1 MGTIDYDASR
11 TALYQG
17 GAHPTVFL
25 PTGPTPSLDAL
36 CAECARLAY
45 RRFELGA
52 AESNRLVA
60 DLARVG
66 LTDFEA
72 FGSWSTG
79 TRAFAVRLP
88 GERRALIA
96 FRGTEPDDVT
106 DLGTDLEFSLTKWD
120 GAARVHAGFLG
131 AFESVADAISRWR
144 DTHAPLPPVVTGHS
158 LGAAL
163 ATLAASRWHA
173 ARLVSFGSPRVGN
186 PAFAATIP
194 APAQMRYVNCCDVVT
209 ELPPEIPDL
218 YEHAGPMRYI
228 DRLGR
233 VEADWSIDK
242 IASDRAKARAEYL
255 GEYAWRFGN
264 VLFRDLADHAP
275 INYVRAFF

>member
-1 MGTIDYDASR
+1 MGSIDYDASR
-11 TALYQG
+11 AALFQG
-17 GAHPTVFL
+17 GQRPTVL
-25 PTGPTPSLDAL
+25 PASGPAPSLDAI

-45 RRFELGA
+45 RKFEHGGA
-52 AESNRLVA
+52 DRESLIA
-60 DLARVG
+60 ALALVG
-66 LTDFEA
+66 LSGFEA
-72 FGSWSTG
+72 FGSWATG
-79 TRAFAVRLP
+79 TRAFAAILP
-88 GERRALIA
+88 HEKRALVV

-106 DLGTDLEFSLTKWD
+106 DLGTDLEVSLTPWD
-120 GAARVHAGFLG
+120 GAARVHAGFRD

-144 DTHAPLPPVVTGHS
+144 DVHAPLPPIVTGHS

-163 ATLAASRWHA
+163 ATLAASRWRA
-173 ARLVSFGSPRVGN
+173 ARLVTFGCPRVGN
-186 PAFAATIP
+186 PAFAATI
-194 APAQMRYVNCCDVVT
+194 ASNANVRYVNCCDVVT
-209 ELPPEIPDL
+209 ELPPEMPDL
-218 YEHAGPMRYI
+218 YEHVGPLRYI

-233 VEADWSIDK
+233 IETDWSVDK

>member
-1 MGTIDYDASR
+1 MATIDYDASR
-11 TALYQG
+11 TALLHG
-17 GAHPTVFL
+17 GARPTVL
-25 PTGPTPSLDAL
+25 PAAGPAPPLDAL

-45 RRFELGA
+45 RPFERGGP
-52 AESNRLVA
+52 ERDSLVA
-60 DLARVG
+60 ALAGVG

-79 TRAFAVRLP
+79 TRAFAVRMP
-88 GERRALIA
+88 HEKRALIA

-106 DLGTDLEFSLTKWD
+106 DIGTDLELSLTKWD
-120 GAARVHAGFLG
+120 GTARVHAGFLG

-144 DTHAPLPPVVTGHS
+144 DTHAPLPPIVTGHS

-173 ARLVSFGSPRVGN
+173 ARVVSFGSPRVGN
-186 PAFAATIP
+186 PAFTATIP
-194 APAQMRYVNCCDVVT
+194 AATHARYVNCCDVVT

-233 VEADWSIDK
+233 IETDWSIDK